1 MRIPWLSRAST
12 RLPVYQR
19 LDTEV
24 QAEPQTTSSSCL
36 STRRTQRAPL
46 YVLLT
51 VAIGSA
57 FVILFSF
64 SAHIPHPYRRGPPI
78 FPPLPPH
85 LLDKQRL
92 LSAALPVLVASGAEL
107 PSTRWAPVSISTCQP
122 GMHPYLAPC
131 LAQRREGAIYG
142 EELVY
147 PDFRLRQPFFSRTRV
162 ENDTLEWWKL
172 VDGIRERGS
181 RCSDK
186 EWVCYR
192 GQNGQNLVLANATYR
207 GSPPADSWSDAACM
221 SDGVSTAKLETT
233 SANSSNNNFETQSQ
247 YDEAFPVDTLLV
259 ATSPDSWS
267 FQHFLDRVT
276 HIIAQGSHLA
286 LGQRIDAV
294 AGRTPGS
301 AVSEM
306 WEMLGFPSPQ
316 VHYNSPRVAAKAL
329 VFSCR
334 APLVHPWLS
343 LRSLETFGLD
353 PTSVPLEKRKK
364 VVYFSRS
371 HGNVANGG
379 RRVLNENQMLDQ
391 IRELL
396 AERGQ
401 GEELVLF
408 HDLGFHSQAD
418 LMRWFHQNVRG
429 VLGPH
434 GGGLYNHRWA
444 GKDTLVLE
452 LMPKTFTSLMFWEEA
467 SLLSQVYATMVLPQA
482 GYNDML
488 ADIPAMLDILRERLG
503 RPDVRGPSIE
513 EMYRWHAPELELPH

>member
-1 MRIPWLSRAST
+1 MRIPWLSRASP

-19 LDTEV
+19 LDAEA
-24 QAEPQTTSSSCL
+24 QADPSTPPSCFSL
-36 STRRTQRAPL
+36 RRHRIPL
-46 YVLLT
+46 YVFLAI
-51 VAIGSA
+51 AIGSA
-57 FVILFSF
+57 FVILFNVG
-64 SAHIPHPYRRGPPI
+64 AHVPHPYRQRYPLSPL
-78 FPPLPPH
+78 LPPH
-85 LLDKQRL
+85 LSDKQRL
-92 LSAALPVLVASGAEL
+92 FSAALPILVADGVEL
-107 PSTRWAPVSISTCQP
+107 PSTRWAPVSISTCHP

-147 PDFRLRQPFFSRTRV
+147 PDFRLRQPLFARARV

-172 VDGIRERGS
+172 VDGVRERGS

-192 GQNGQNLVLANATYR
+192 GQNGQNIVLANATYS
-207 GSPPADSWSDAACM
+207 GSPPADNWSDAACM
-221 SDGVSTAKLETT
+221 SDGVSTSKLETAPT
-233 SANSSNNNFETQSQ
+233 NASNNQFKTQSE

-276 HIIAQGSHLA
+276 HIVAQGSHLA

-306 WEMLGFPSPQ
+306 WEMLGFSSSQ

-334 APLVHPWLS
+334 TPLVHPWLS

-353 PTSVPLEKRKK
+353 PTNVPLEKRKK
-364 VVYFSRS
+364 LVYFSRS

-396 AERGQ
+396 VERGQ

-418 LMRWFHQNVRG
+418 LMRWFHRNVRA
-429 VLGPH
+429 VFGPH

-452 LMPKTFTSLMFWEEA
+452 LMPKTFTSLMFWEEV

-488 ADIPAMLDILRERLG
+488 ADIPAVLDILREHLG
-503 RPDVRGPSIE
+503 KSDVRGPPIE